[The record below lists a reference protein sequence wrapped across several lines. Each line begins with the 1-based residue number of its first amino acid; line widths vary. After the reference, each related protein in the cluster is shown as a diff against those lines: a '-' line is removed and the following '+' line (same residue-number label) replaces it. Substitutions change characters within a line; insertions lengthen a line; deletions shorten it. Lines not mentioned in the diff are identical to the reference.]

1 MENKLNINYRTK
13 DLVTS
18 SMLIALVFVA
28 TYIHVP
34 SPFSLNSGGLIHL
47 GNIMLFV
54 ASIVFG
60 KYQGAIAGSFGMGL
74 FDLFSGYAVWAPFT
88 FIIRGVMG
96 FVIGY
101 FAHSKNRNGNNLM
114 WNIVGLVIAS
124 VWMVLGYFMTNI
136 VLYHNIAAA
145 ISSVPG
151 DLTQL
156 AFGFIAGI
164 PLAAAVKQTKALK
177 KDK

>member
-1 MENKLNINYRTK
+1 MENKLNVNYKTK

-28 TYIHVP
+28 TYIHFP
-34 SPFSLNSGGLIHL
+34 SPFSINSGGLIHL

-54 ASIVFG
+54 AAIIFG
-60 KYQGAIAGSFGMGL
+60 KYKGAIAGSFGMGL
-74 FDLFSGYAVWAPFT
+74 FDLFSGYGVWAPFT

-96 FVIGY
+96 FIIGH
-101 FAHSKNRNGNNLM
+101 FAHSHHRNRNNFV
-114 WNIVGLVIAS
+114 WTIFGLVIAS
-124 VWMVLGYFMTNI
+124 VWMVLGYFISNI
-136 VLYHNIAAA
+136 IIYHSVPAA

-156 AFGFIAGI
+156 AFGFIAGLPI
-164 PLAAAVKQTKALK
+164 VATIKKTKLF
-177 KDK
+177 D